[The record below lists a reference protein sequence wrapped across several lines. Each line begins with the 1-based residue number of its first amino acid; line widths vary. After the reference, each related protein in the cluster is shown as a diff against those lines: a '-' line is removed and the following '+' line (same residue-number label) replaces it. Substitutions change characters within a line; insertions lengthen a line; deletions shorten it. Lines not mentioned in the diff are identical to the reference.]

1 MFMFYTESEPAP
13 KRVNEVLAELANFSA
28 GSTVKDLITLIAS
41 KLDDALADGSRDNPF
56 NLAED
61 DMAVDEES
69 DDDFMD
75 DFSDDPNDWP
85 QYQIHEETQLKSL
98 SLEAA
103 EKLNKRIRSDLLAVW
118 NAGFKIGVL
127 SGMKAESQS
136 SLLSISVKI
145 ARLGL
150 SDEAIQAW
158 DLDRQQYAVLLIR
171 YCAGYKPFDALITEA
186 ARSHEIEFRVGVSS
200 RYKPTVNEAIAAFTG
215 ISKNDSGHTGD
226 APAQENPQGQKNESQ
241 TDFSSLFIS
250 SSLNDFMNEQL
261 TSLLKI
267 RNRFGIDWDG
277 AKHFFS
283 EQQGRAGDVSA
294 DFGQVLSEDY
304 NRSKSSSSLNALPD
318 FVQAD
323 HIQDTKDGVL
333 SFPLIAMQFFM
344 RYLTRCTE
352 FCLVCHDKTEDG
364 FEALK
369 PYVCSKP
376 LCLYQVSLFAC

>member
-13 KRVNEVLAELANFSA
+13 KFVNEVLADLANFSA
-28 GSTVKDLITLIAS
+28 GSTVKDLITLIAF
-41 KLDDALADGSRDNPF
+41 KLNNALADGICDKP
-56 NLAED
+56 LDVTED
-61 DMAVDEES
+61 DMVVDEES
-69 DDDFMD
+69 DEDYMDDDFP
-75 DFSDDPNDWP
+75 DDPNDWP
-85 QYQIHEETQLKSL
+85 QYQIHEENQFKSL
-98 SLEAA
+98 SSDAA

-118 NAGFKIGVL
+118 NAGFKVGVL
-127 SGMKAESQS
+127 TGMKAESQS

-158 DLDRQQYAVLLIR
+158 DLNRQQYAVLLIR
-171 YCAGYKPFDALITEA
+171 YSAGYKSFDALIGEA
-186 ARSHEIEFRVGVSS
+186 ARSHEIEFRVGLSS

-215 ISKNDSGHTGD
+215 ISSNDKAHTGD
-226 APAQENPQGQKNESQ
+226 TSAQENSQGQKNESQ

-267 RNRFGIDWDG
+267 RNKFGIDWDG
-277 AKHFFS
+277 AKRFLS
-283 EQQGRAGDVSA
+283 EQQGRAGDAST
-294 DFGQVLSEDY
+294 DFGRVLPEDY
-304 NRSKSSSSLNALPD
+304 YHSNFSSSLNALPD
-318 FVQAD
+318 FVQTD
-323 HIQDTKDGVL
+323 HIRDAKDGAL

-376 LCLYQVSLFAC
+376 LCLYQVSLFA